1 MRLAIRHQP
10 NFQLPHFNLGRLLL
24 TQGRYEEAVR
34 HLHKTLDGKDDGDPL
49 HVYTLALAYAQLGE
63 LEKSEHYA
71 IRAKRTAVAPDQAGI
86 ARNIESLLTE
96 LKRAAS
102 SHGN

>member
-10 NFQLPHFNLGRLLL
+10 NFPLPHFNLGRLLL
-24 TQGRYEEAVR
+24 THGRYEEAVG
-34 HLHKTLDGKDDGDPL
+34 HLHKALDGADDGNPL

-63 LEKSEHYA
+63 LEKAEQYA
-71 IRAKRTAVAPDQAGI
+71 LRAKRKAVAPDQAGL
-86 ARNIESLLTE
+86 ARDIESLLNE
-96 LKRAAS
+96 LKRAAD